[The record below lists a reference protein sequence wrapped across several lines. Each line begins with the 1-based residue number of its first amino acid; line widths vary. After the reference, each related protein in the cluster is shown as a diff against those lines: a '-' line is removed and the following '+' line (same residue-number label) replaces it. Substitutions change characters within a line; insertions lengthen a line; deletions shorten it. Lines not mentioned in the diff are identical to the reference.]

1 MKKMIGS
8 PGTVSGLM
16 LRLGQCA
23 TAAASIG
30 VMVSAPGF
38 SSYTAFCFLVASM
51 GLQMIWSLGLAC
63 LDVYATSARIRRRSD
78 LQSPIL
84 LSLFAVGDWVTAL
97 LSLAAAC
104 SSGGVTVLFTKDTLF
119 CKQASLSCNWFQ
131 ISVGLAFFN
140 WGLAAIS
147 SHAMF
152 WILI

>member
-63 LDVYATSARIRRRSD
+63 LDV
-78 LQSPIL
+78 
-84 LSLFAVGDWVTAL
+84 TAL

>member
-8 PGTVSGLM
+8 PGTMSGLI

-23 TAAASIG
+23 TSATSIG

-51 GLQMIWSLGLAC
+51 GLQMIWSFGLAC
-63 LDVYATSARIRRRSD
+63 LDVYAIRRKSD

-84 LSLFAVGDWVTAL
+84 LSLFTVGDWVTAL

-104 SSGGVTVLFTKDTLF
+104 SSAGVTVLFVKDTEF
-119 CKQASLSCNWFQ
+119 CKQQPALSCDRFQ
-131 ISVGLAFFN
+131 ISVGFAFLN
-140 WGLAAIS
+140 WFLAAIS
-147 SHAMF
+147 SHTMF